1 MMAILTLII
10 GLITKKRR
18 SNKMTY
24 IVKVNV
30 SNNWF
35 IRCSTKD
42 LKLANQQADKMREQG
57 FEVRLEEQQ

>member
-1 MMAILTLII
+1 MCRCLDRVQT
-10 GLITKKRR
+10 
-18 SNKMTY
+18 MTY

-35 IRCSTKD
+35 IRYSTKD

-57 FEVRLEEQQ
+57 FEVKLEGKK

>member
-1 MMAILTLII
+1 MCRCLDRAQT
-10 GLITKKRR
+10 
-18 SNKMTY
+18 MTY

-57 FEVRLEEQQ
+57 FEVKLEGEVSDE

>member
-1 MMAILTLII
+1 MCRCLDRVQT
-10 GLITKKRR
+10 
-18 SNKMTY
+18 MTY

-57 FEVRLEEQQ
+57 FKVKFIREQTND

>member
-1 MMAILTLII
+1 MCRCLDRVQA
-10 GLITKKRR
+10 
-18 SNKMTY
+18 MTY

-57 FEVRLEEQQ
+57 FEVELIKGETNGTM

>member
-1 MMAILTLII
+1 MCRCLDRVQT
-10 GLITKKRR
+10 
-18 SNKMTY
+18 MTY

-57 FEVRLEEQQ
+57 FEVKLEGEVSDE

>member
-1 MMAILTLII
+1 MCRCLDRVQA
-10 GLITKKRR
+10 
-18 SNKMTY
+18 MTY
-24 IVKVNV
+24 IVRVNV

-57 FEVRLEEQQ
+57 FEVELIKGETNGTM